1 MNPRFHLL
9 ALLAV
14 VVLAGC
20 TFGIDDREPL
30 APGAQA
36 ETDDSPVTL
45 ANHTLDIDGELVFE
59 RVRILV
65 DEDVAQPPVRVV
77 TPDDGPDGDGT
88 FAGGPPDMPEM
99 FANHLGLLNV
109 SAGAGTPAGFA
120 DAQGFV
126 YLVEGSGSEQVMEQ
140 VLVHEYAHSIQFRSS
155 MLEWR
160 GAGDGIPTTDAYL
173 TRQSIIEGGAVY
185 VADEY
190 TREYMADADIRPQSA
205 QIGDSYADG
214 TPGDRFLFA
223 PYLFGPAYF
232 DTVLDSPADFR
243 WLHETPPA
251 TTSHVLHGIHPD
263 KTVVQ
268 SLSVNV
274 TDSQAWELRDG
285 DGSDVV
291 GEMAT
296 RIALS
301 GTLDDET
308 AGSAA
313 TGWAG
318 DRLYAFDHEAEGVG
332 FAWALRWNDAA
343 NASEFATAFEEFAE
357 EGVEQSATS
366 LERVDDETVVVFL
379 GPETFLQAGSVAVP
393 SEGSDKESETGNI
406 EVDIG
411 TADQFAATGTVA
423 ITPTVSVPPAVGTAE
438 NSGVAVAG

>member
-1 MNPRFHLL
+1 MNSRLRLL

-20 TFGIDDREPL
+20 TFGIGDHEPM
-30 APGAQA
+30 APGEPA

-45 ANHTLDIDGELVFE
+45 ANHTLDIDGEIVFE
-59 RVRILV
+59 RMRTLV

-88 FAGGPPDMPEM
+88 FAGGPPDMPEA
-99 FANHLGLLNV
+99 FADHLGLSNV
-109 SAGAGTPAGFA
+109 SAGAGVPAGFA

-190 TREYMADADIRPQSA
+190 TREYMGDAEIRPQSA
-205 QIGDSYADG
+205 QIADSYANG
-214 TPGDRFLFA
+214 TAGDRFLFA
-223 PYLFGPAYF
+223 PYLFGPVYF
-232 DTVLDSPADFR
+232 ETMLDSPADFR
-243 WLHETPPA
+243 WLHETPPP
-251 TTSHVLHGIHPD
+251 TTSHVLHGIHPEER
-263 KTVVQ
+263 VVQ
-268 SLSVNV
+268 SLSVDV
-274 TDSQAWELRDG
+274 TDSQAWELRDV

-301 GTLDDET
+301 GPLDDRT
-308 AGSAA
+308 AASGT

-318 DRLYAFDHEAEGVG
+318 DRLYAFDHETEGNG

-343 NASEFATAFEEFAE
+343 NATEFVSVFEGFAE

-366 LERVDDETVVVFL
+366 VERVDDETVVVFL
-379 GPETFLQAGSVAVP
+379 GPETFLEAGSATAP
-393 SEGSDKESETGNI
+393 SEESETGHI
-406 EVDIG
+406 EIDIG
-411 TADQFAATGTVA
+411 TADQVTGMGAVSIPPTAGTV
-423 ITPTVSVPPAVGTAE
+423 G
-438 NSGVAVAG
+438 NSGVAVAK